1 MKMIGNNTMKKLW
14 CNLWMFLIVLCCF
27 IKTVSSQT
35 TPKPIQMES
44 ERMAKVK
51 TTTIVNVGGNYQT
64 GNTENGSFALSSAL
78 SAMDSIK
85 EFSLNAKYHYSENA
99 RKMNKDEFS
108 GGLQFDYHP
117 LSRFSPFVRAEFYSN
132 RFRQIDSRFS
142 GLLGAKYCYFK
153 YLKDNVVISEYT
165 ISGAFVYENDNYS
178 KEALLPDK
186 SRLRLSL
193 RPKFK
198 QSIMKNIFLGAE
210 CYYKPNIVEF
220 GDFIIDSMF
229 QINFVVNGYISL
241 KCSYQY
247 EYDSKPATTAVK
259 KTDTNLRASL
269 EIRF

>member
-1 MKMIGNNTMKKLW
+1 MKRQRYIQ
-14 CNLWMFLIVLCCF
+14 WMFLVAVCSF
-27 IKTVSSQT
+27 TSAVFPQT
-35 TPKPIQMES
+35 APKPIQMES

-51 TTTIVNVGGNYQT
+51 IATAINLGGNHQT
-64 GNTENGSFALSSAL
+64 GNTENGSLVLSSAL

-99 RKMNKDEFS
+99 RKMNKEEFS

-117 LSRFSPFVRAEFYSN
+117 LSRFSPFIRVEFYSN

-153 YLKDNVVISEYT
+153 SFKDNIVISEYT
-165 ISGAFVYENDNYS
+165 ISGAFVYVNDNYS
-178 KEALLPDK
+178 KKALLPDK

-198 QSIMKNIFLGAE
+198 QRVMKNIFLGAE
-210 CYYKPNIVEF
+210 CYYKPNIVDF

-229 QINFVVNGYISL
+229 QINFVVNRYITL
-241 KCSYQY
+241 QCSYQH
-247 EYDSKPATTAVK
+247 EYDSRPATTAVK
-259 KTDTNLRASL
+259 KTDTNLLASL
-269 EIRF
+269 EIKF